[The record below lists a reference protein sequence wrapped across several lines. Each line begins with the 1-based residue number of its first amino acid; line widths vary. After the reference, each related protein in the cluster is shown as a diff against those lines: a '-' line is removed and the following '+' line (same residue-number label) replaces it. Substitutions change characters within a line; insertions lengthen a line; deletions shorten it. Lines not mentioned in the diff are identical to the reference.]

1 VDDAPL
7 SLMLASGDLAIVLL
21 DPDGLVV
28 SWNAGA
34 EGLLGYRAA
43 EIVGRHVSALD
54 PHDEAGAA
62 AAGLWMAQAA
72 VAGSYDSEGFRRRSD
87 GTPLWVNQVTVR
99 LRHRTGAPRGFALVL
114 RDAAERRREQVALRA
129 SSAELE
135 ELASA
140 DPLTGLRNRREFDR
154 VLRTVPRERF
164 TILAIDVDHL
174 KRVNDEYG
182 HQAGDVLLR
191 SIATTLS
198 VLVRG
203 WDVLARLGGDE
214 FAVLLPGARPEEAA
228 GIAERMR
235 VAVRGVPSSTA
246 RISVGWASAPAGTA
260 PREVWSTAD
269 RHPYAAKRAGRDRVV
284 GGEYAAEP
292 LLASGESHEQ
302 VLGEVLAGGALTAV
316 YQPIRDLRDGRVL
329 GYEALARPHGFAPTD
344 SVAMLFHAALRTG
357 RIRELDWR
365 CRRAALAEASRL
377 PEGATLFVNVST
389 TALLDP
395 VHDADQ
401 LLLLLRSEGWPAERT
416 VLELSAHERIPNL
429 GRLGEVLAGYRNEGL
444 RFAFDG
450 AGIGSST
457 PEVLATVRPEFVKV
471 GRRVT
476 MTASRSTARA
486 AIDETL
492 SFARTTGA
500 VTIAQGVENRLV
512 ADQLRTLGVGFG
524 QGFRLGK
531 PGPARA
537 MSSRARRWAA

>member
-7 SLMLASGDLAIVLL
+7 SLMLASGDLAIILL
-21 DPDGLVV
+21 DPDGLVT

-34 EGLLGYRAA
+34 ERLLGYPAG

-54 PHDEAGAA
+54 PRDEAGAA
-62 AAGLWMAQAA
+62 AAALWMAAA
-72 VAGSYDSEGFRRRSD
+72 VAAGSYDSEGFRRRSD
-87 GTPLWVNQVTVR
+87 GSPLWVNQVSVR

-174 KRVNDEYG
+174 KGVNDEYG

-198 VLVRG
+198 VL
-203 WDVLARLGGDE
+203 ARLGGDE
-214 FAVLLPGARPEEAA
+214 FAVLLPGAGPEEAA

-246 RISVGWASAPAGTA
+246 QISIGWASAPAGTT
-260 PREVWSTAD
+260 PRAVWSTAD
-269 RHPYAAKRAGRDRVV
+269 GHLYAAKRAGRDRVV

-292 LLASGESHEQ
+292 LLASGASHDE
-302 VLGEVLAGGALTAV
+302 VLGEVLSGGALSAV
-316 YQPIRDLRDGRVL
+316 YQPIRHLRDGRVL

-344 SVAMLFHAALRTG
+344 SVAMLFRAALRTG

-377 PEGATLFVNVST
+377 PRGATLFVNVST

-429 GRLGEVLAGYRNEGL
+429 GRLREVLAGYRHEGL

-457 PEVLATVRPEFVKV
+457 PEVLASVRPEFVKV

-500 VTIAQGVENRLV
+500 VTIAQGVENRFV

-537 MSSRARRWAA
+537 MASRARRWAA